1 MGAATMTEWVRH
13 AAAITIFVTSCV
25 GLGFL
30 VESWVLRHR
39 WPEWA
44 SGLMSAAIALLW
56 PALLIGYFTLD
67 GAPALLIMSMA
78 TAGTAVLALLGA
90 PLARIGAFMARRRGS
105 KGALR

>member
-1 MGAATMTEWVRH
+1 MTEWVRQ
-13 AAAITIFVTSCV
+13 AAAVIIFVTSCV

-30 VESWVLRHR
+30 AELWVLRHR

-44 SGLMSAAIALLW
+44 SGLMSAAVALLW
-56 PALLIGYFTLD
+56 PAILVGYFTLD

-78 TAGTAVLALLGA
+78 TVGTAVLALLGA
-90 PLARIGAFMARRRGS
+90 PLARLGAFIARRRGA